1 MSSSFLEELRDVRD
15 AQRATADV
23 ARQQRR
29 QRRLDEAEAKAER
42 KAMEERARAAEA
54 LLQLEEDDEDE
65 GSSSSSSDVWSNIS
79 SGDNSTEEKE
89 KERATRAQQEF
100 RRKIAE
106 ANEEVERVRES
117 LEADRRRIFEI
128 QHDDGREVQYQ
139 GDEFGL
145 PHLSD
150 AEEVEEEEMKPF
162 AKKAVKKKKKKKKI
176 MKQLLKAVSGR
187 EKSESSS
194 KRSHL
199 PKLNHSSQIKL
210 TDKNFTSWER
220 QLLDTAHERRWPMHA
235 LDINSKDTWDG
246 KDDDSADSQARNELW
261 KWLVDSLPESL
272 SYMMNVVKRGD
283 AKAAYSV
290 IYHKFFRQTDFSVQQ
305 LIAKFYQ
312 LVQKKTQPPD
322 KFGSVI
328 FQYLDRL
335 RTSNAEQSESRA
347 ISVFVNGLTEEYQIF
362 KNDHLKLV
370 KDLKRRGREDEL
382 SLLSIIQDAVAFA
395 KDNKLTYTFLPT
407 SQGQQRPAETKNS
420 LLSISGQPIC
430 KFWRMKKGCRAGEKC
445 PLVKSH
451 LPEKKGKGWDAKTET
466 VSTQEQKSQLNSV
479 TPPTKTKKEGRK
491 CFMCGGDHVL
501 ANCPDKVAFAEWR
514 ASKADKKED
523 LPKASFPILLVCFPA
538 AFFHVSNEG
547 PPRWLLDGGS
557 SEHIARSKD
566 RFVEGTLVLLKT
578 RIILMVGNGQNLI
591 ATHDGDVQF
600 NNVVV
605 KGVLFCQE
613 CPVDVLS
620 EGKFLEL
627 GCVIQKNK
635 DAMFVTKADQAIFKA
650 EPVQRLMFLSHAAA
664 ADQSLTPLVPCVRRK

>member
-1 MSSSFLEELRDVRD
+1 
-15 AQRATADV
+15 
-23 ARQQRR
+23 
-29 QRRLDEAEAKAER
+29 
-42 KAMEERARAAEA
+42 MEERARAAEET
-54 LLQLEEDDEDE
+54 LLMLGESDE
-65 GSSSSSSDVWSNIS
+65 GEGSTSSSSDESSSNS
-79 SGDNSTEEKE
+79 SGD
-89 KERATRAQQEF
+89 ERAKTAQQEF
-100 RRKIAE
+100 RRKINE
-106 ANEEVERVRES
+106 ANKEMERVRAS
-117 LEADRRRIFEI
+117 LEADRREIFGI
-128 QHDDGREVQYQ
+128 QQDDGQEIRFQ
-139 GDEFGL
+139 GDEFGI
-145 PHLSD
+145 PYLSE
-150 AEEVEEEEMKPF
+150 AEGSEEEERKLL
-162 AKKAVKKKKKKKKI
+162 AKNKALKKKKKKKKM
-176 MKQLLKAVSGR
+176 MKELLKAVSN
-187 EKSESSS
+187 KPKIESPKP

-199 PKLNHSSQIKL
+199 PKLNYSSQIKL

-235 LDINSKDTWDG
+235 LDINSKDIWDG
-246 KDDDSADSQARNELW
+246 KDDDSSNSQARNELC
-261 KWLVDSLPESL
+261 KWQVDSLPEPL
-272 SYMMNVVKRGD
+272 QYMMNVVRRGD

-290 IYHKFFRQTDFSVQQ
+290 IYHKFFRQTDFSVQK
-305 LIAKFYQ
+305 LISNFYQ
-312 LVQKKTQPPD
+312 LVQNKTQPPD

-328 FQYLDRL
+328 FQYLERL
-335 RTSNAEQSESRA
+335 KASNAEQSESRA

-370 KDLKRRGREDEL
+370 KDLKRKGREDEL

-395 KDNKLTYTFLPT
+395 KDNKVIYTFLPN
-407 SQGQQRPAETKNS
+407 SQGQKPTETKNS

-430 KFWRMKKGCRAGEKC
+430 KFWRMKRGCRAGEKC

-466 VSTQEQKSQLNSV
+466 VSTQEQKSQVNSV
-479 TPPTKTKKEGRK
+479 TPPTRPTKANKEGRK

-501 ANCPDKVAFAEWR
+501 ANCPEKVAFAEWR

-538 AFFHVSNEG
+538 AFFHVSNNG
-547 PPRWLLDGGS
+547 PARWLLDGGS

-566 RFVEGTLVLLKT
+566 RFIEGSLVLLKT

-591 ATHDGDVQF
+591 ATHDGNVQF

-627 GCVIQKNK
+627 DCTIQKNCK
-635 DAMFVTKADQAIFKA
+635 DALFVTKGDQAIFKA
-650 EPVQRLMFLSHAAA
+650 EPVQRLMFLSHAAST
-664 ADQSLTPLVPCVRRK
+664 DQSLQPLVPCVRR

>member
-1 MSSSFLEELRDVRD
+1 MSSSFLEELRD
-15 AQRATADV
+15 AQKATGDV
-23 ARQQRR
+23 AREQRR
-29 QRRLDEAEAKAER
+29 QRRVDEAEARAER
-42 KAMEERARAAEA
+42 KAMEEDERRAAEL
-54 LLQLEEDDEDE
+54 LLQFEKDDEGE
-65 GSSSSSSDVWSNIS
+65 GTNSSFDVESSTS
-79 SGDNSTEEKE
+79 SGDNSSQEREEF
-89 KERATRAQQEF
+89 ERAERAQQMF
-100 RRKIAE
+100 QRRVIQ
-106 ANEEVERVRES
+106 ANEEVERIRARVEAERRQIFGNREDDED
-117 LEADRRRIFEI
+117 LEL
-128 QHDDGREVQYQ
+128 
-139 GDEFGL
+139 GL
-145 PHLSD
+145 PDLSG
-150 AEEVEEEEMKPF
+150 AEESDEEEIKPLT
-162 AKKAVKKKKKKKKI
+162 KKKVVKKKEKKKKI
-176 MKQLLKAVSGR
+176 MKKILKAVSGNN
-187 EKSESSS
+187 KSESSSKS

-199 PKLNHSSQIKL
+199 PKLNYSTQIKL

-220 QLLDTAHERRWPMHA
+220 QLLDTAHERKWPMHA
-235 LDINSKDTWDG
+235 LDINSKDEWDG

-312 LVQKKTQPPD
+312 LAQKKTQPPD

-335 RTSNAEQSESRA
+335 RTSSAEQSESRA

-370 KDLKRRGREDEL
+370 KDLKRKGKEDEL
-382 SLLSIIQDAVAFA
+382 SLISIIQDAVAFA
-395 KDNKLTYTFLPT
+395 KDNKIVYTFLPT
-407 SQGQQRPAETKNS
+407 SQAQQRPAESKNS

-445 PLVKSH
+445 PLAKSH
-451 LPEKKGKGWDAKTET
+451 LPEKKGKGWDSKTET
-466 VSTQEQKSQLNSV
+466 VNSVTPPKPTNQLNSV
-479 TPPTKTKKEGRK
+479 TPPTRPTRAKDKK
-491 CFMCGGDHVL
+491 CFMCGGDHIL
-501 ANCPDKVAFAEWR
+501 ADCPDKVAFAEWR
-514 ASKADKKED
+514 ASKATKKED

-557 SEHIARSKD
+557 SEHIARHKN
-566 RFVEGTLVLLKT
+566 RFIDGTLALLKT

-600 NNVVV
+600 HNVVV

-635 DAMFVTKADQAIFKA
+635 DAMFVTKGDQPIFKA